1 MCIRDSTEY
10 KAHRP
15 PMPEEL
21 RSQFKHV
28 RTMMNAFE
36 IPIFEEDKY
45 EADDVIGT
53 ICKKAEKEGIETL
66 ILTGDT
72 DELQLVSPLVKVM
85 LSHSVQGKAL
95 YDIKKVEERYEGL
108 GPETVPDI
116 KALEGDKS
124 DNIPGVP
131 GIGKKTAIRLLK
143 EFGSIEKIYTHLEKV
158 HPPKVQNDLREN
170 QKQTIQGKFLTTI
183 VKNIPL
189 QVDFGN
195 ALFWKYNRENVI
207 KELKDLEFFSMVD
220 RLPRSTDNDPELRK
234 NNTYSGNNKNQ
245 TKFTIVDTTAKLES
259 LIKSLESSDGFAFDT
274 ETTSLNTM
282 EAKLVGLSFSN
293 VIGMGWYIPCLLYTS
308 DAADE

>member
-1 MCIRDSTEY
+1 MASKNQLLILMDGHAMVYRAWHAIQQPLNLRTTGEDVRAVYGFLNSFLRTIADFNPTHCIIAFDTPGPTFRHDDYTEY

-108 GPETVPDI
+108 GPETVPD
-116 KALEGDKS
+116 
-124 DNIPGVP
+124 V
-131 GIGKKTAIRLLK
+131 
-143 EFGSIEKIYTHLEKV
+143 
-158 HPPKVQNDLREN
+158 
-170 QKQTIQGKFLTTI
+170 
-183 VKNIPL
+183 
-189 QVDFGN
+189 
-195 ALFWKYNRENVI
+195 
-207 KELKDLEFFSMVD
+207 
-220 RLPRSTDNDPELRK
+220 
-234 NNTYSGNNKNQ
+234 NNTH
-245 TKFTIVDTTAKLES
+245 
-259 LIKSLESSDGFAFDT
+259 
-274 ETTSLNTM
+274 
-282 EAKLVGLSFSN
+282 
-293 VIGMGWYIPCLLYTS
+293 
-308 DAADE
+308 